1 VTVPGSSGDEP
12 SESEPELHG
21 TAGQAGD
28 VAARSDEA
36 GRFSQFVPPSARR
49 ARSARPVVPVT
60 LFTGS
65 REPGG
70 FEPAVFDD
78 HDRLVRRNAVDDAD
92 DADDDASAFDDEDD
106 AHPGDHR
113 RDTLI
118 TTVAGLAIYGL
129 SLFTGPL
136 LARSLGV
143 SDRGTYAAVWAPTQ
157 ILGWL
162 LMLGIPAAT
171 TYFARRDNRVLLDN
185 TAWLLTAAV
194 GLPVFAVLW
203 PLAPL
208 FLHRHPP
215 EAVFWFRMFLGAML
229 LVLPMQNAYEYCR
242 ARRRT
247 VRFNV
252 YRGLP
257 SLLTTVLVVGLF
269 LTGSLDLRT
278 ALFVT
283 WLANLVG
290 ALCVIGCERTWP
302 RLGRRRFDRELFRLQ
317 IAWGAKVWVGT
328 LSNMVLARFDQ
339 FLMVGIVA
347 PDQLGL
353 YAIAVTAAG
362 VSAPVAQGVG
372 FAFFPHLIREDDP
385 EARDARTRQGFRWV
399 LAGSLAVCVPL
410 ALVVPWLLP
419 RLFGPQFSG
428 STAPLFVLLPGQLM
442 WNLAQVF
449 KTRLDADNRPGA
461 GSKAIALGAVIT
473 VVGVPLAVPQWGI
486 MGAAVVTT
494 LSQTAF
500 CAAGWWAVRRGRL
513 ADAADESTV
522 TPSRLVLARSITED
536 EPEESEGLGSLWT
549 SLAGQAPPETGGR

>member
-1 VTVPGSSGDEP
+1 VTVLGSSGDERSP
-12 SESEPELHG
+12 AAPEVHG
-21 TAGQAGD
+21 TAGPTDG
-28 VAARSDEA
+28 VPARPDTA
-36 GRFSQFVPPSARR
+36 VRFGLLVPPSARR
-49 ARSARPVVPVT
+49 APVARPAVPVT
-60 LFTGS
+60 LFAGS

-70 FEPAVFDD
+70 FEPAAFDD
-78 HDRLVRRNAVDDAD
+78 HDRRPRRSAGKTDDTSGD
-92 DADDDASAFDDEDD
+92 GDGDEH
-106 AHPGDHR
+106 AGGHR

-247 VRFNV
+247 IRFNV

-269 LTGSLDLRT
+269 LAGSLDLRS
-278 ALFVT
+278 ALLAT

-290 ALCVIGCERTWP
+290 ALCVIGFERTWP
-302 RLGRRRFDRELFRLQ
+302 RPGRRRFDRELFRLQ
-317 IAWGAKVWVGT
+317 VTWGAKVWVGT

-372 FAFFPHLIREDDP
+372 FAFFPHLMREDDP
-385 EARDARTRQGFRWV
+385 KARDAWTRQGFRWV

-419 RLFGPQFSG
+419 RLFGPEFSG

-500 CAAGWWAVRRGRL
+500 CVAGWWAVRRGRL
-513 ADAADESTV
+513 ADAAGEASA
-522 TPSRLVLARSITED
+522 PARLVLARSITDD
-536 EPEESEGLGSLWT
+536 EPEETDGLGSLWS
-549 SLAGQAPPETGGR
+549 SLAGQVPPETGGR